1 MMRRMLSVASLAA
14 LSSSAISPV
23 HPTPVRAPGSPP
35 ANRPPPSPV
44 QGAPAGKGE
53 GAGNAEPTRMLPR
66 GSLLDL
72 SV

>member
-1 MMRRMLSVASLAA
+1 MIHRMLSVASLTAF
-14 LSSSAISPV
+14 SSSGISPV

-35 ANRPPPSPV
+35 
-44 QGAPAGKGE
+44 PAGTLPPQEPPAAK
-53 GAGNAEPTRMLPR
+53 GAGGAEPTRMLPR

>member
-1 MMRRMLSVASLAA
+1 MIHRMLSVASLTAF
-14 LSSSAISPV
+14 SSSGISPV

-35 ANRPPPSPV
+35 PAGTPPPQEP
-44 QGAPAGKGE
+44 PAAK
-53 GAGNAEPTRMLPR
+53 GAGGAEPTRMLPR

>member
-1 MMRRMLSVASLAA
+1 
-14 LSSSAISPV
+14 V

-35 ANRPPPSPV
+35 PAAPPPPP
-44 QGAPAGKGE
+44 QGPSAGKGE
-53 GAGNAEPTRMLPR
+53 GGVEPTRTLPR

>member
-1 MMRRMLSVASLAA
+1 MIRRMLSVASLSAF
-14 LSSSAISPV
+14 SSSGISPV

-35 ANRPPPSPV
+35 PAAPPPPP
-44 QGAPAGKGE
+44 QGPSAGKGE
-53 GAGNAEPTRMLPR
+53 GGVEPTRTLPR

>member
-1 MMRRMLSVASLAA
+1 MRGMLSVSSLAA
-14 LSSSAISPV
+14 FSSSNGIGAV

-35 ANRPPPSPV
+35 PNRPPPV
-44 QGAPAGKGE
+44 QGASGGTGD
-53 GAGNAEPTRMLPR
+53 GAVTPTRTLPR